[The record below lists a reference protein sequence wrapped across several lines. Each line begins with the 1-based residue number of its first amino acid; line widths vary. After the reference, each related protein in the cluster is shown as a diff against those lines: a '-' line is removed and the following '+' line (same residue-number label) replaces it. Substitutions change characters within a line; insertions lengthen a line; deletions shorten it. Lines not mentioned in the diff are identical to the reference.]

1 VPLSISLALLIALW
15 ALWPGQPTFPEATMT
30 DPIPA
35 VKEFAS
41 KLASPPRLY
50 ATSGQATPLWP
61 DQQGTI
67 TVAGMGPSGIGTP
80 MRHPGLPDLEPPEMT
95 NASNPTVQL
104 ITIVEPGKTAG
115 ETTIVLALSWSADG
129 KDLRHAWRFH
139 MGGDGAVSFIAEEG
153 DPLPALPM

>member
-1 VPLSISLALLIALW
+1 
-15 ALWPGQPTFPEATMT
+15 MK

-61 DQQGTI
+61 DQQGAV
-67 TVAGMGPSGIGTP
+67 TVAGMGPRGIGPP
-80 MRHPGLPDLEPPEMT
+80 MRHPGLPDLETLEGT
-95 NASNPTVQL
+95 SGSNPTVKL
-104 ITIVEPGKTAG
+104 ITTVEPGTTAG

-129 KDLRHAWRFH
+129 KQRRHAWRFH
-139 MGGDGAVSFIAEEG
+139 MGGDGVVSFFAEEG
-153 DPLPALPM
+153 DPLPPLPM